1 MNPSSRRGR
10 LDRHEIL
17 RSLFARLDKA
27 VWEYKMFQQGDRTL
41 VAVSGGA
48 DSMSLLSLLAQRR
61 QVYAADMQLTAV
73 YIDLGFADGAEER
86 CRRIKQYAQSC
97 TVPIHLVATQ
107 IGPYA
112 HSRHNTEN
120 PCFLCSRI
128 RRKHLFE
135 TAERLGCNKIVLG
148 HHKDDLVETLL
159 INMFFGREIS
169 TSPPM
174 LRIKNGRFHLLRPLV
189 FVEEALI
196 KQYAA
201 EFAIP
206 CFSQQCPTDGR
217 SHRQIIKHWLNQL
230 EAEHPGL
237 RDNIFFSMTKVKT
250 DYLLQ
255 PPKSPCTE

>member
-1 MNPSSRRGR
+1 MNPNSRDER
-10 LDRHEIL
+10 LDRDEIR

-27 VWEYKMFQQGDRTL
+27 VWEYKMFQQGDRAL
-41 VAVSGGA
+41 IAVSGGA

-61 QVYAADMQLTAV
+61 RVYAADMQLTAV
-73 YIDLGFADGAEER
+73 YVDLGFGDGAEER
-86 CRRIKQYAQSC
+86 CSRIKQYASSC
-97 TVPIHLVATQ
+97 EVPIHLVTTQ

-112 HSRHNTEN
+112 HSRHNSKN

-135 TAERLGCNKIVLG
+135 TAEQLGCNKIVLG

-169 TSPPM
+169 TCPPL

-189 FVEEALI
+189 FAEEALI
-196 KQYAA
+196 KQFAA

-206 CFSQQCPTDGR
+206 YFSQQCPTDGR
-217 SHRQIIKHWLNQL
+217 SQRQVIKQWLNQL
-230 EAEHPGL
+230 EAQHPGL
-237 RDNIFFSMTKVKT
+237 RDNIFFSMTRVKA